1 MSYNKDL
8 VDRLVRTHKDNLLY
22 DSTNGVQEIENY
34 ERNSINRITKL
45 GFDKKVL
52 KSRFKMSNMEFYTY
66 ISNDENELLEWRY
79 EAVLDREF
87 NTSIILILNDSKEP
101 TNKDTMQQYLL
112 NVFDVKR
119 TSMDA
124 YLE

>member
-34 ERNSINRITKL
+34 ERNPINRITKL
-45 GFDKKVL
+45 SFDKKVL
-52 KSRFKMSNMEFYTY
+52 KSRFKMNNMEFYTY
-66 ISNDENELLEWRY
+66 MSPDENELLEWRY
-79 EAVLDREF
+79 EVTLDKEF
-87 NTSIILILNDSKEP
+87 NTAIVLILNDSKEP
-101 TNKDTMQQYLL
+101 ISKDIMQQYLL

>member
-22 DSTNGVQEIENY
+22 DSTNGIQEIENY
-34 ERNSINRITKL
+34 ERNPINRITKL

-52 KSRFKMSNMEFYTY
+52 KSRFKRNNMEFYTY
-66 ISNDENELLEWRY
+66 VSNTENELLEWRY

-87 NTSIILILNDSKEP
+87 NTSIVLILNDSKEP
-101 TNKDTMQQYLL
+101 INKDTMQQYLL